1 MAQILLKSA
10 SFIFIII
17 LAYTLKR
24 LGLFSSTDYKIA
36 TKILLNVTMPAAVA
50 TSFASYK
57 ADLSLLLCTLI
68 GFGMN
73 WLVLGLAHLF
83 SRRGDRS
90 SRALWLNSSP
100 GYNIGTFS
108 MPFAQAFLSPAG
120 VVACCLY
127 DTGSAIMCTGGTY
140 ALSSGM
146 LGEKGSLSLK
156 EIGKKLLHSTPFMS
170 YSTMLILTLAGIPIP
185 QPLVR
190 FISPAAN
197 ANAFLA
203 MFMVGLMFDVNIK
216 KDMVKEILGI
226 LALRIG
232 TSVAIA
238 LACFFLLPF
247 DAEIKLGIAIAMFAP
262 ISITSTAYS
271 VKLGADPAEA
281 GCLNSLTIPVSIISI
296 VILLVIF
303 GVL

>member
-10 SFIFIII
+10 SFVFIIV
-17 LAYTLKR
+17 LAYCLKR
-24 LGLFSSTDYKIA
+24 IGLFAPTDYKIA
-36 TKILLNVTMPAAVA
+36 TKILLNITMPAAVA

-57 ADLSLLLCTLI
+57 ADLSLLLCTLL

-73 WLVLGLAHLF
+73 WLVLGLAYLL
-83 SRRGDRS
+83 SRRGSRS

-100 GYNIGTFS
+100 GHNIGTFAL
-108 MPFAQAFLSPAG
+108 PFAQVFLSPAG

-140 ALSSGM
+140 ALSSGI

-156 EIGKKLLHSTPFMS
+156 EIGKKLIKSTPFVT
-170 YSTMLILTLAGIPIP
+170 YTVMLILTLAGIRIP
-185 QPLVR
+185 QAVVR

-216 KDMVKEILGI
+216 KGMVKEILGI
-226 LALRIG
+226 LCLRVG
-232 TSVAIA
+232 ASVAVA
-238 LACFFLLPF
+238 LACFYLLPF
-247 DAEIKLGIAIAMFAP
+247 DAEIKLAVFIAMFAP
-262 ISITSTAYS
+262 ISIASTAYS
-271 VKLGADPAEA
+271 EKLGADPAEA
-281 GCLNSLTIPVSIISI
+281 GCLNSLSIPISIVCI
-296 VILLVIF
+296 VILLSIF